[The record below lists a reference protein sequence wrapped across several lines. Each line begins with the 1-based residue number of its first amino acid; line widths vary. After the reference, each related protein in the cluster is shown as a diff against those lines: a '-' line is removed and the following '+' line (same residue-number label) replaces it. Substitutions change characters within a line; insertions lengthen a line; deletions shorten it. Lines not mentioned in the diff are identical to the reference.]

1 MPKKFCRYLGIGTL
15 NSPLPACCDSF
26 QRRNARF
33 ESAMAHALRETV
45 SNLKVL
51 LYSSQPGYSVT
62 TLENPN
68 TNAEIVGTKSH
79 TLNR

>member
-26 QRRNARF
+26 QRRNVWIARF

-62 TLENPN
+62 TLENF
-68 TNAEIVGTKSH
+68 EIVGIKSH
-79 TLNR
+79 TLDR

>member
-1 MPKKFCRYLGIGTL
+1 
-15 NSPLPACCDSF
+15 
-26 QRRNARF
+26 
-33 ESAMAHALRETV
+33 MAHALRETV